1 MRLAYASMHMHI
13 WSGLD
18 RTHVHVLKNNM
29 HLGVKRVTVFSEFV
43 HSKINQ
49 R

>member
-18 RTHVHVLKNNM
+18 RTHVHVLKNKM
-29 HLGVKRVTVFSEFV
+29 TVFSEFV